1 MAWKMQLIAYLIIG
15 PSIALDMDREER
27 EVVRMF
33 DENDARMPLIPTRGQ
48 WPSHLMTTGSTR
60 C

>member
-1 MAWKMQLIAYLIIG
+1 MQLIAYLIIG
-15 PSIALDMDREER
+15 PSIALDKDREER

-33 DENDARMPLIPTRGQ
+33 DEDDARIPLMPTRGQ
-48 WPSHLMTTGSTR
+48 WPSRLVTTGSTR